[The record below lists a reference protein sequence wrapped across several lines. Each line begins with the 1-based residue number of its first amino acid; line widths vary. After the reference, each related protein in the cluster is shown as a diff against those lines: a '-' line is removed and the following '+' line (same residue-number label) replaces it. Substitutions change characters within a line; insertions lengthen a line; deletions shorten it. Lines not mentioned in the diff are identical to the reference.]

1 MSHSD
6 ALIMPADE
14 KNSILQQKCG
24 ETVNGENGKIRR
36 ECGIDGS
43 LWRNLQS
50 QALLYEIP
58 FFALLLAVFGEVV
71 GRWNSG
77 CDLTLLLLGNRPAGQ
92 ASNERLLE
100 DGSVPVVFSPAPG
113 EQWLARCRKI
123 RLQLEA
129 VKPGNCAV
137 WPAFGQ
143 EDALCPAKENA
154 VAVFSYSP
162 LPAAGYRGN
171 NEAVLPGCGAGPDDV
186 LGECNIGLC
195 CQVTERDG
203 GIRIVWETA
212 QSCAARYCPEAML
225 EVYRSLLVWL
235 SEEKWEKSIPGL
247 LPVSQTKVRR
257 AVNATCVAVPLSCLH
272 RQFFLS
278 AQQQPERTALC
289 WLEQDASRSMSYGAL
304 ADKALRMA
312 ALLGRKGVKPG
323 DAVGVNLPKG
333 PAQVAAVLAVLAAGA
348 AYVPVGVEQ
357 PAGRCGRIYKMS
369 GIRHLIT
376 GGTGAGTAVF
386 AENITVILSGEEQEY
401 LPLAQ
406 PAPVS
411 PDDLA
416 YVIFT
421 SGSSGE
427 PKGVEI
433 THQAAWNTV
442 CDINERFA
450 VHAGDKVLAVSA
462 LDFDLSVYDLFGLLS
477 VGGTLVLPEE
487 SARKEA
493 PVWLELVRRMEVT
506 VWNSAPALMDMLL
519 VAAGETVLPESL
531 RIALVSGDWIGLN
544 LYGRLQE
551 KAPGCRLIALGG
563 ATEAAI
569 WSNYFEVKFVDPRWS
584 SIPYGKPL
592 RNQCFRV
599 VDRLGRDCPDLA
611 PGELWIG
618 GMGVARGYR
627 ANPELTGKSFLQDG
641 ENRWYRTGDMGR
653 YWPDGNL
660 EFLGRMDRQ
669 VKLRG
674 FRIEPGEIEA
684 VLRQYPGV
692 SQASAV
698 VVSRGGSKQLCAA
711 VVAGAAQRSCPAAA
725 ASAGAAGK
733 PGIINHL
740 LRETQAKVTE
750 AFLAELLQLERLQQ
764 AGTRN
769 ARLLETLP
777 VADEYRPLLELWLRW
792 LNGRQ
797 AVVFRPEGLLPGSEL
812 KRVLAYADSFKTAA
826 AYPEEI
832 TEDNAGILRI
842 GRRLFE
848 CLDTYRAILQ
858 GEMSAALLLDDAL
871 LSPESLALEDRGTLA
886 GLRRIAGQI
895 TTLAKS
901 REQPV
906 KVAFLGGR
914 SGAMA
919 QKLLELLDP
928 EDVRFTLLDAQQSML
943 ETARKRLSSLFHAV
957 SCRRL
962 PESYVPEEL
971 RYSFDAVVAV
981 NALHR
986 YKAVREGPVV
996 AALLARRGGG
1006 LFALEHSE
1014 LTPLGLV
1021 TAAVLDKAFADFDFA
1036 RRQASS
1042 PMLPAWK
1049 WEQLLTEAGFCEVHS
1064 VPIEDSFTALIEGVC
1079 SEFRAELDPA
1089 AIVSFA
1095 AGHLPAHM
1103 LPGKIE
1109 LLPWLPLSANGKVD
1123 HAAIAAV
1130 FEAGAVA
1137 AEADQTH
1144 EGLEKRIAEMW
1155 ELFLDIRAVGS
1166 QQGFFELGGDSLLAT
1181 RFLAAVKAEFGVD
1194 FPLRQLI
1201 ESPALC
1207 QVAAALDN
1215 RLKDAGR
1222 PAGVME
1228 EGEI

>member
-1 MSHSD
+1 MSHND
-6 ALIMPADE
+6 AFIMPAQEQD
-14 KNSILQQKCG
+14 SVLQQKCG
-24 ETVNGENGKIRR
+24 ETVNGENRKIRE
-36 ECGIDGS
+36 ECDIDGS

-58 FFALLLAVFGEVV
+58 FFVLLLAVFGEVL

-77 CDLTLLLLGNRPAGQ
+77 GDLTLLLAGNSSAGQ
-92 ASNERLLE
+92 AGNESLPEGR
-100 DGSVPVVFSPAPG
+100 SVPVVFSPAPE

-129 VKPGNCAV
+129 AKPGNCAV

-143 EDALCPAKENA
+143 EDALCPAKEKA
-154 VAVFSYSP
+154 AAVFSYSP
-162 LPAAGYRGN
+162 LPAAGCREN
-171 NEAVLPGCGAGPDDV
+171 NEAALSGCDAGPDDV
-186 LGECNIGLC
+186 PEEFDIGLC
-195 CQVTERDG
+195 CQVTELVG
-203 GIRIVWETA
+203 GSRIVWETA

-225 EVYRSLLVWL
+225 EVYRSLLNWL
-235 SEEKWEKSIPGL
+235 SEAQWEQSIPGF
-247 LPVSQTKVRR
+247 LPASQTNVRR
-257 AVNATCVAVPLSCLH
+257 AVNATCAAVPPSCLH
-272 RQFFLS
+272 RQFFLA

-289 WLEQDASRSMSYGAL
+289 WLEQGISRSMSYGAL
-304 ADKALRMA
+304 ADRALRMA
-312 ALLGRKGVKPG
+312 ALLGQKGVKPG

-348 AYVPVGVEQ
+348 AYVPVGVDQ
-357 PAGRCGRIYKMS
+357 PAGRCGRIYKMA

-376 GGTGAGTAVF
+376 GGTGTAVF
-386 AENITVILSGEEQEY
+386 ADHITVILSGEEQGC

-421 SGSSGE
+421 SGSTGE

-462 LDFDLSVYDLFGLLS
+462 LDFDLSVYDMFGLLS

-493 PVWLELVRRMEVT
+493 PVWLELIRRMEVT

-519 VAAGETVLPESL
+519 VAAGETALPESL

-551 KAPGCRLIALGG
+551 KASGCRLIALGG

-599 VDRLGRDCPDLA
+599 VDRLGRDCPDLT

-641 ENRWYRTGDMGR
+641 KNRWYRTGDMGR

-692 SQASAV
+692 SQAAAV
-698 VVSRGGSKQLCAA
+698 VVSRGGSKQLFAA
-711 VVAGAAQRSCPAAA
+711 VVAGSAPRSCPAAA
-725 ASAGAAGK
+725 ASSGEASQ
-733 PGIINHL
+733 PGPIKNL

-764 AGTRN
+764 AETKN

-777 VADEYRPLLELWLRW
+777 VADEHRPLLDLWLRW
-792 LNGRQ
+792 LDERQ

-812 KRVLAYADSFKTAA
+812 NRVLTYADSFKTAA
-826 AYPEEI
+826 AYPEEM
-832 TEDNAGILRI
+832 TEDNAGVLRI

-848 CLDTYRAILQ
+848 CLDMYRAILQ
-858 GEMSAALLLDDAL
+858 GEVSAALLLDDAL
-871 LSPESLALEDRGTLA
+871 LSPESLALEDRGTLE

-895 TTLAKS
+895 TTLAKA
-901 REQPV
+901 RERPV

-928 EDVRFTLLDAQQSML
+928 EAVRFTLLDAQQSLL
-943 ETARKRLSSLFHAV
+943 ETAKKRLASLFHAV

-986 YKAVREGPVV
+986 YKAVRQGAVV

-1006 LFALEHSE
+1006 VFALEHSE

-1064 VPIEDSFTALIEGVC
+1064 VSIEDSFTALIEGVC

-1103 LPGKIE
+1103 LPEKIE